1 MGRTYAGILGTLAFS
16 TMLVRCLVKS
26 VSIEATVGQ
35 AIACL
40 AVFAVIGAIAGRLAG
55 WIVDESVRSRLAAEM
70 AAGANKDTKRHEPD
84 ALARKH
90 LA

>member
-1 MGRTYAGILGTLAFS
+1 MCRTYAGVLGTLAFS
-16 TMLVRCLVKS
+16 TMLVRCLLKS

-40 AVFAVIGAIAGRLAG
+40 IVFAVIGAIAGRLAG

-70 AAGANKDTKRHEPD
+70 AAGAKTESDTSPKR
-84 ALARKH
+84 
-90 LA
+90 